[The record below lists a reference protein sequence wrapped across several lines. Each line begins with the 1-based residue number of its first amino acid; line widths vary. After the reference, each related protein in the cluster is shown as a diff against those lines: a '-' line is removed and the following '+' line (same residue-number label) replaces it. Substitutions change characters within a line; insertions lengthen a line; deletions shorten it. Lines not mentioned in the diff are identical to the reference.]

1 MTSQAPLP
9 PPRKG
14 IVTYSKKDR
23 GRYYH
28 PGKVHDDKENTPAG
42 VPKPAKPT
50 TLEKHAK
57 IDKPNPFLDPDYEF
71 DSDDIPP
78 ARPVRP
84 AKPPH
89 KRAALAAKTANTRV
103 PLKPPGPSHDSDVI
117 STVVAPAITAKLPP
131 QKRTRKK
138 RTCPLSVPSEEEV
151 PAEEEVL
158 IPHNE
163 PPPPSARF
171 SVIIPS
177 VCSPPRRKPSRSKP
191 SPKRSRVVSMGSMDI
206 LVPSSPRGASPDP
219 PQTSTRTEY
228 SHPPSSPP
236 AVSWLKNASTSVVS
250 VTRKAADLLLSPRK
264 GPGNTGK
271 ENRENEFGE
280 LEDTVMEDEMVEID
294 NSATSLSSTSFS
306 SSVSF
311 TMPQDEDE
319 LSLPNGVYV
328 VNYQGIETIVTE
340 INEGNELDEEDMD
353 LGRPVAQSTPGRAL
367 IRKKGRIELR
377 EDMGKGEE
385 KEKDIGMDEKR
396 HRERRG
402 SLFEATL
409 EGIVEGDEEAGR
421 KRVVKKMRQGNLK
434 HSVDG
439 K

>member
-1 MTSQAPLP
+1 
-9 PPRKG
+9 
-14 IVTYSKKDR
+14 
-23 GRYYH
+23 
-28 PGKVHDDKENTPAG
+28 
-42 VPKPAKPT
+42 
-50 TLEKHAK
+50 
-57 IDKPNPFLDPDYEF
+57 
-71 DSDDIPP
+71 
-78 ARPVRP
+78 
-84 AKPPH
+84 
-89 KRAALAAKTANTRV
+89 
-103 PLKPPGPSHDSDVI
+103 
-117 STVVAPAITAKLPP
+117 
-131 QKRTRKK
+131 
-138 RTCPLSVPSEEEV
+138 
-151 PAEEEVL
+151 
-158 IPHNE
+158 
-163 PPPPSARF
+163 
-171 SVIIPS
+171 
-177 VCSPPRRKPSRSKP
+177 
-191 SPKRSRVVSMGSMDI
+191 
-206 LVPSSPRGASPDP
+206 
-219 PQTSTRTEY
+219 
-228 SHPPSSPP
+228 
-236 AVSWLKNASTSVVS
+236 
-250 VTRKAADLLLSPRK
+250 
-264 GPGNTGK
+264 
-271 ENRENEFGE
+271 
-280 LEDTVMEDEMVEID
+280 MVEID